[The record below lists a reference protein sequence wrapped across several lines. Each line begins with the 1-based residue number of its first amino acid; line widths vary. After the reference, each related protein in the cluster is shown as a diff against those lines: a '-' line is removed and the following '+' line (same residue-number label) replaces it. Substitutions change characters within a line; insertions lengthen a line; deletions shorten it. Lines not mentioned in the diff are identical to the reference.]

1 MMCRRNR
8 RLSGRLS
15 GRLGRRLSGC
25 LLGALLIPLL
35 LAPAVSGSVQAQN
48 LLSFDG
54 GNEPVEITADE
65 GIEWRRKEKVYIASG
80 KARAARGDIE
90 LFGDILSAFYRDAA
104 DGSTEVFRV
113 EAHGN
118 VRILSPNEAVYGDD
132 GYYDVDRGVVTLTG
146 KGLRLET
153 GGDSITANESLE
165 YWEAKRVA
173 IARGGAVASSGD
185 KSLRAELLVGHFRRD
200 DEGRMVL
207 KQVDAQGQVEIT
219 TPTDFV
225 TSDSGVFH
233 VEKELAELIG
243 GVKITRGET
252 QLNGEYAEVNLATG
266 VSRLLAAPPGGD
278 ANSRVRGLLVPT
290 PEPPSD
296 NDS

>member
-1 MMCRRNR
+1 MSGRRNR
-8 RLSGRLS
+8 CLS
-15 GRLGRRLSGC
+15 RRLV
-25 LLGALLIPLL
+25 GAVVIPLL
-35 LAPAVSGSVQAQN
+35 LAPAASGGVQAQN

-54 GNEPVEITADE
+54 GNAPVEITADD

-90 LFGDILSAFYRDAA
+90 LFGDKLSAFYRDAA
-104 DGSTEVFRV
+104 DGSTEVYRV

-118 VRILSPNEAVYGDD
+118 VRIMSPNEAVYGDD
-132 GYYDVDRGVVTLTG
+132 GYYDVDRGVVTMTG

-153 GGDSITANESLE
+153 GEDSITANESLE

-173 IARGGAVASSGD
+173 VARGGAVASRGD
-185 KSLRAELLVGHFRRD
+185 KSLHAELLVGHFRKD

-207 KQVDAQGQVEIT
+207 KQVDAQGQVEIA

-225 TSDSGVFH
+225 TSDSGVYH
-233 VEKELAELIG
+233 VEQELAELFG

-266 VSRLLAAPPGGD
+266 VSRLLAAPPGGNAD
-278 ANSRVRGLLVPT
+278 NRVHGLLVPKA
-290 PEPPSD
+290 EPSSD
-296 NDS
+296 DDS

>member
-1 MMCRRNR
+1 MKCCVNAG
-8 RLSGRLS
+8 LVSSLVV
-15 GRLGRRLSGC
+15 
-25 LLGALLIPLL
+25 LL
-35 LAPAVSGSVQAQN
+35 LLTSASSDGARAQN
-48 LLSFDG
+48 LLSFGG
-54 GNEPVEITADE
+54 GNEPVEITAEE

-80 KARAARGDIE
+80 KARAARGEIE
-90 LFGDILSAFYRDAA
+90 LFGDILSAFYRDSA

-118 VRILSPNEAVYGDD
+118 VRILSPNEAVFGDD

-146 KGLRLET
+146 KALRLET

-165 YWEAKRVA
+165 YWEAERLAV
-173 IARGGAVASSGD
+173 ARGGAVASRGD
-185 KSLRAELLVGHFRRD
+185 KSLRAELLVGHFRKN
-200 DEGRMVL
+200 DEGRLVL
-207 KQVDAQGQVEIT
+207 QQVDAQGQVEIA

-225 TSDSGVFH
+225 TSDSGVYH
-233 VEKELAELIG
+233 VEKEFAELAG

-278 ANSRVRGLLVPT
+278 TNGRVHGLLVPT

-296 NDS
+296 DDS